1 MEPVLGGRVPLLW
14 PDLSPCAIKAA
25 IQQGE
30 WENRCLARC
39 DSGCEYIGMR
49 ESTWIMKP
57 TARSHK
63 PRQGKS
69 SVRSSSIAALLE
81 NIVTANLIL
90 AQHGVL
96 DAYGHVSVR
105 HPEEPEH
112 FLLSRSMAPELV
124 TESDIIEFGLDGR
137 PVGRD
142 LRKLHL
148 ETPIHSEIYKARP
161 DVMAIV
167 HSHAPSV
174 IPFCASTVPLRP
186 IYHMSS
192 FLSTDTPVFDI
203 RKKFGCTDMLV
214 REPEQGAALAG
225 TLGNGRVAL
234 MRGHGFVTAGDT
246 LPIVVF
252 QAIYTTLNAS
262 LLCQAISLGGEIT
275 YLESDEAELAW
286 ETNRASVSKPWE
298 VWTRNALRRAGEP
311 TGGARR

>member
-1 MEPVLGGRVPLLW
+1 
-14 PDLSPCAIKAA
+14 
-25 IQQGE
+25 
-30 WENRCLARC
+30 
-39 DSGCEYIGMR
+39 MR
-49 ESTWIMKP
+49 RI
-57 TARSHK
+57 AQSHL
-63 PRQGKS
+63 PRKGPS
-69 SVRSSSIAALLE
+69 SVRSSSVASLVE
-81 NIVTANLIL
+81 DTVTANRIL

-105 HPEEPEH
+105 HPQEPGH

-124 TESDIIEFGLDGR
+124 TESDIMEFGLDGK

-142 LRKLHL
+142 LRRPHL

-167 HSHAPSV
+167 HSHAPAV
-174 IPFCASTVPLRP
+174 IPFCATTVPLRP

-192 FLSTDTPVFDI
+192 FLSADTPVFDI

-214 REPEQGAALAG
+214 REPEQGAALGA
-225 TLGNGRVAL
+225 TLGKGRVAL

-246 LPIVVF
+246 LPLVVF
-252 QAIYTTLNAS
+252 QAIYTSLNAS

-298 VWTRNALRRAGEP
+298 MWTRNALRRAGEP
-311 TGGARR
+311 ARETRR

>member
-1 MEPVLGGRVPLLW
+1 
-14 PDLSPCAIKAA
+14 
-25 IQQGE
+25 
-30 WENRCLARC
+30 
-39 DSGCEYIGMR
+39 MR
-49 ESTWIMKP
+49 P
-57 TARSHK
+57 RAQSHQ
-63 PRQGKS
+63 PRKGPSSAGPS
-69 SVRSSSIAALLE
+69 SVAVLVE
-81 NIVTANLIL
+81 NTVTANRIL

-105 HPEEPEH
+105 HPEEPGH

-124 TESDIIEFGLDGR
+124 TASDIMEFGLDGR

-142 LRKLHL
+142 LRKPHL
-148 ETPIHSEIYKARP
+148 ETPIHSEIYRARP

-167 HSHAPSV
+167 HSHAPPV

-192 FLSTDTPVFDI
+192 FLATVTPVFDI
-203 RKKFGCTDMLV
+203 RKNFGCTDMLV
-214 REPEQGAALAG
+214 RGPEQGAALAA
-225 TLGNGRVAL
+225 TLGKGRVAL
-234 MRGHGFVTAGDT
+234 MRGHGFVTVGDT
-246 LPIVVF
+246 LPLAVF

-298 VWTRNALRRAGEP
+298 MWTRNALRRAGEP
-311 TGGARR
+311 TSETLR